1 MIRKLLD
8 YLSLRLMRSGAI
20 HHRLIGA
27 FFLLSLLPL
36 LITGLIAYV
45 DASKNIED
53 KTRLLASEI
62 VKQIAQNIRL
72 QMTQLEASTEEFVL
86 SDRLQATLGKYYG
99 DDESGR
105 VTSRTEM
112 TKALLEKFGSFDYIN
127 EKYFLDDDNEI
138 MDSQVFAQLGKGI
151 SRLVMKT
158 PDQRDRPFWNTYQ
171 LSSERKSLV
180 LLRPVNLKSNNR
192 WGGTLFLGL
201 KPAYFA
207 RIFAHADLGKD
218 AQIFILDS
226 DSGNIVA
233 QAGEAAPAANGH
245 KVDPGLIDGISNSR
259 YHGSQSAFVAYEDKN
274 NQNYVAVY
282 TPIANSSWLVVSSF
296 PASNLT
302 LETRALRNKL
312 ILISWSVFIL
322 ALLCAMLIARSIAIP
337 LQQLIEAMKQS
348 ENDEQLIPIRR
359 AGNDEITALAQQFN
373 NMADK
378 IRQHK
383 LLLEARVDERTR
395 ALQNANDKL
404 EALST
409 TDSLT
414 GLANRRRF
422 DEALANEWLRAM
434 RSGQAITLLMLDVDW
449 FKKYNDHYGHQAGDK
464 CLREIAKVMQANAKR
479 AGDLAAR
486 YGGEE
491 FAFIAAEMDIGHALP
506 LAETI
511 RSAVEKLALPHIETA
526 PGCVTVSI
534 GVATLVP
541 EESHTPQTLVQLAD
555 EALYRAKNKGRNR
568 VEVANGKQ

>member
-8 YLSLRLMRSGAI
+8 YFSLKLMRSGVI
-20 HHRLIGA
+20 QHRLIGA
-27 FFLLSLLPL
+27 FFLLSLVPL

-45 DASKNIED
+45 DASKTIED
-53 KTRLLASEI
+53 KTRLLASEV
-62 VKQIAQNIRL
+62 VKQIAQNVRL
-72 QMTQLEASTEEFVL
+72 QMTQLEASSEEFVL
-86 SDRLQATLGKYYG
+86 SDRVQTTIGRYYG
-99 DDESGR
+99 DDELGR
-105 VTSRTEM
+105 ITSRTDM
-112 TKALLEKFGSFDYIN
+112 TKALLEKFGSFDFIN

-171 LSSERKSLV
+171 RSTERQSIV

-201 KPAYFA
+201 KPSYFS
-207 RIFAHADLGKD
+207 RIFERTDLGND

-226 DSGNIVA
+226 VSGNIVA
-233 QAGEAAPAANGH
+233 QSAALATAGKHN
-245 KVDPGLIDGISNSR
+245 VDPGLIDGISNSR
-259 YHGSQSAFVAYEDKN
+259 YRNDKSAFVAYENKIHEN
-274 NQNYVAVY
+274 FVAVY

-312 ILISWSVFIL
+312 ILISWSIFLL
-322 ALLCAMLIARSIAIP
+322 ALLCALLIARSIAIP
-337 LQQLIEAMKQS
+337 LQQLIDAMKRS
-348 ENDEQLIPIRR
+348 EYDDTLIHSE
-359 AGNDEITALAQQFN
+359 GNDEIAALAQQFN
-373 NMADK
+373 DMANK
-378 IRQHK
+378 IRQHSRM
-383 LLLEARVDERTR
+383 LEDRVAERTR
-395 ALQNANDKL
+395 ALKDANDKL

-422 DEALANEWLRAM
+422 DEVLANEWLRAM

-464 CLREIAKVMQANAKR
+464 CLREIAKVMQLNAKR

-491 FAFIAAEMDIGHALP
+491 FAFIAAEMGFDHALP

-511 RSAVEKLALPHIETA
+511 RSAVEKLALPHIKAA
-526 PGCVTVSI
+526 PGCVTISI

-541 EESHTPQTLVQLAD
+541 EESHTPQTLIQLAD

-568 VEVANGKQ
+568 VEVGNGKQ